1 MENVMQTLLLVGT
14 LLSSSPVTIASV
26 DNKQELDL
34 LVQQQSQ
41 QSVELV
47 MAQVKRETQ
56 DNFLVQAKMAINA
69 SQQYASLELATATA
83 SSAE

>member
-1 MENVMQTLLLVGT
+1 MQTLLLVGT

-41 QSVELV
+41 HSIELV

-56 DNFLVQAKMAINA
+56 DNFLVQAKMAITA